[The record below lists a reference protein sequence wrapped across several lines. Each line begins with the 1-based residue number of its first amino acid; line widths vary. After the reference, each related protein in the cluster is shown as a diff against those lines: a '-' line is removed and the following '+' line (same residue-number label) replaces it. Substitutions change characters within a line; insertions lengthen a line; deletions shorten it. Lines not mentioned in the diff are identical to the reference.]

1 MIDGVI
7 VIFFIW
13 FFKKNK
19 CVTSLQAK
27 DLNRFAYP
35 SNDTHIVINKRKKEY
50 LKKNLLSK
58 NISPCGIRTQDVRI
72 TTPTLLLTSRLWRC
86 RFDKRSAISDVLFHL
101 I

>member
-1 MIDGVI
+1 MVDGVI

-13 FFKKNK
+13 SVKKNK
-19 CVTSLQAK
+19 RVTSLQAK

-35 SNDTHIVINKRKKEY
+35 SNNTHIVINKRKKEY
-50 LKKNLLSK
+50 MYLKKFYSVKSK
-58 NISPCGIRTQDVRI
+58 GNQDVRI
-72 TTPTLLLTSRLWRC
+72 TTPTLLITSRLWKY

>member
-1 MIDGVI
+1 MVDGVI

-13 FFKKNK
+13 SVKKNK
-19 CVTSLQAK
+19 RVTSLQAK

-35 SNDTHIVINKRKKEY
+35 SNNTHIVINKRKKEY
-50 LKKNLLSK
+50 MYLKKFYSVKSK
-58 NISPCGIRTQDVRI
+58 GTQDVRI
-72 TTPTLLLTSRLWRC
+72 TTPTLLITSRLWKY